1 MLARLLG
8 CQKEKCNSYLTL
20 WIGWVPSY
28 EVFVICHLIHIF
40 FSSKDKHTHM
50 YIECYSLRVL
60 QRHCNDIILLPN
72 NAFSKKLTFSEIL
85 IFKKIVNAWYRN

>member
-40 FSSKDKHTHM
+40 FFQKTNIH
-50 YIECYSLRVL
+50 IC
-60 QRHCNDIILLPN
+60 ILN
-72 NAFSKKLTFSEIL
+72 V
-85 IFKKIVNAWYRN
+85 IV